1 MKNIFKKMILCIMIS
16 LIIQIGGLFYLN
28 NIILTSDSTIKS
40 QKVADS
46 NTSNKASVSKANVPS
61 NATTINVSYDA
72 SYISYYLNDELY
84 VVNTTT
90 GKSVNVSSS
99 NRVKISFYKWLPDRN
114 RMLIVETDNRNL
126 SLSYYDVTQLQK
138 SKVSD
143 ILMVNSTSTVK
154 DIETAPLTNVIYIKV
169 KNSYKNDSIYWVN
182 IMKSRKKIITKTKYV
197 GNINVVPH
205 EDTMVY
211 EDLYNNKV
219 YATGVDHALSFSGST
234 KSCLLSID
242 NNDKVYVGNLVNDN
256 SIDKIYYGTLKGE
269 WKSLPL
275 DTPVSKD
282 DLFVTASGK
291 IYKNDTTKGIV
302 KELETKKET
311 TYKGTFLQPYSSG
324 IASISDGNLVKTPLN

>member
-1 MKNIFKKMILCIMIS
+1 MNKVFKKMIICIMIS
-16 LIIQIGGLFYLN
+16 LIIQFAGLFYLN
-28 NIILTSDSTIKS
+28 NSILTSDNNVKS
-40 QKVADS
+40 HRITDS
-46 NTSNKASVSKANVPS
+46 STSNKVSVSKANVPS
-61 NATTINVSYDA
+61 NATNINVSYDA
-72 SYISYYLNDELY
+72 SYISYFLNDELY
-84 VVNTTT
+84 VVNTIT

-99 NRVKISFYKWLPDRN
+99 NGVKISFYKWLPDRN
-114 RMLIVETDNRNL
+114 RMLIVETENRNL

-138 SKVSD
+138 SKISD

-169 KNSYKNDSIYWVN
+169 RNSYKNDSIYWVN

-197 GNINVVPH
+197 GNIKVVPH

-219 YATGVDHALSFSGST
+219 YATGVDQALSFSGST
-234 KSCLLSID
+234 KSCLLAID
-242 NNDKVYVGNLVNDN
+242 NNDKVYVGDLVNDTN
-256 SIDKIYYGTLKGE
+256 IDKIYYGTLNGD

-291 IYKNDTTKGIV
+291 IYINDTTKGIV
-302 KELETKKET
+302 TELETKKET
-311 TYKGTFLQPYSSG
+311 AYKGTFLQSYSVG